1 MQIKITPDKQKTKAL
16 MDMAKISL
24 SRLNETD
31 KEKYPTNT
39 LTDYYDIIHKI
50 MEAIAYIEGVK
61 IKGEGAHQELIEY
74 ICKKYNIEEPIR
86 IFLQELRE
94 YRNRISYEGF
104 MINKEYIKV
113 NIKKIEGIIDRF
125 IKLTKF

>member
-1 MQIKITPDKQKTKAL
+1 MQDKQKAKAL
-16 MDMAKISL
+16 IEMAKISL
-24 SRLNETD
+24 KRLNEID

-50 MEAIAYIEGVK
+50 MEAITYIEGIK
-61 IKGEGAHQELIEY
+61 IKGEGAHQELIDY
-74 ICKKYNIEEPIR
+74 ICKKQNIEESTR

-104 MINKEYIKV
+104 MINKEYIKF
-113 NIKKIEGIIDRF
+113 NIKKIEEIISRF
-125 IKLTKF
+125 IRLIKI

>member
-1 MQIKITPDKQKTKAL
+1 MQIRIMQDKQKAKAL
-16 MDMAKISL
+16 IEMAKISL
-24 SRLNETD
+24 KRLNEID

-50 MEAIAYIEGVK
+50 MEAITYIEGIK
-61 IKGEGAHQELIEY
+61 IKGEGAHQELIDY
-74 ICKKYNIEEPIR
+74 ICKKQNIEESTR

-104 MINKEYIKV
+104 MINKEYIKF
-113 NIKKIEGIIDRF
+113 NIKKIEEIISRF
-125 IKLTKF
+125 IRLIKI